1 MIVKTNTKMFE
12 KQMQNVID
20 YSIGFLEGAKNG
32 RSAFLDNLGEGI
44 VFALGQ
50 YIDVMA
56 RSNPKALHH
65 IYEWNN
71 VGSPSSRL
79 FELNYRVNGLGLTLG
94 SKFKQSKTVS
104 ENMTVPFYNKARIME
119 DGSSVQIVPT
129 GNKPLRFSSSTGEVF
144 TKNPVTVNNP
154 GGDAVVGSFSNTV
167 EEFLSKYL
175 TQSFLRSSGLYE
187 YIEKP
192 VLYKKN
198 IKIGSRLGKSKGIE
212 TGYSWISHATI
223 GVE

>member
-1 MIVKTNTKMFE
+1 MIVKTNTRMFE
-12 KQMQNVID
+12 KQMSNIID
-20 YSIGFLEGAKNG
+20 YSIGFLEGAKKG
-32 RSAFLDNLGEGI
+32 KSAFLDNLGEGI

-65 IYEWNN
+65 IYEWNS
-71 VGSPSSRL
+71 VGSPSARL
-79 FELNYRVNGLGLTLG
+79 FDLNYRVNGLGLTLG

-119 DGSSVQIVPT
+119 EGTSVQIVPT
-129 GNKPLRFSSSTGEVF
+129 GNKPLKFNSSTGEVF
-144 TKNPVTVNNP
+144 TKNAVTVNNP
-154 GGDAVVGSFSNTV
+154 GGNEVQGSFINTV
-167 EEFLSKYL
+167 NEFLSQYL

-192 VLYKKN
+192 ILYKKN
-198 IKIGSRLGKSKGIE
+198 ISSGAKLGKSKGIE
-212 TGYSWISHATI
+212 TGFSWISHATI